1 MKHIR
6 GIVCISICLLSLTLH
21 AEKVGTL
28 RYLMGKIMYKA
39 TASSAYTK
47 AVINQP
53 ITMEGWLKIDLDSE
67 AEILW
72 NDNTTS
78 LLAANQQTS
87 IKALMTQVRKNSS
100 WSNSLQKKINALSL
114 QTKQP
119 AVTVAGVRREE
130 VDIKAESELYWAV
143 DTLIPLDDAINLFQA
158 EKYSE
163 AVKQFL
169 EIVEQAPL
177 RKDAETARGY
187 LILCYDK
194 LGDKQNL
201 TFQIQKIKS
210 DFPNSTLIENLSEYK
225 Q

>member
-1 MKHIR
+1 MKHLIIIAMF
-6 GIVCISICLLSLTLH
+6 GLMAISLQ

-28 RYLMGKIMYKA
+28 RYIMGKVMYKA
-39 TASSAYTK
+39 TTNAAYTK
-47 AVINQP
+47 AVINQT
-53 ITMEGWLKIDLDSE
+53 IVSEGWLKIDLDSE

-72 NDNTTS
+72 SDNTTS
-78 LLAANQQTS
+78 LLTTNQQTS
-87 IKALMTQVRKNSS
+87 ISALMAQARKNSS

-119 AVTVAGVRREE
+119 AVTVAGVRRDE
-130 VDIKAESELYWAV
+130 VEIKTESELFWAAE
-143 DTLIPLDDAINLFQA
+143 TLIPIDDAITLFQA

-169 EIVEQAPL
+169 AIVEQAPL

-194 LGDKQNL
+194 LGDKKNL
-201 TFQIQKIKS
+201 TLQIQKIKS
-210 DFPNSTLIENLSEYK
+210 DFPNSSLIENLSEYK
-225 Q
+225 